1 MDFEPVLLPVD
12 SVNYDLDKSME
23 DQFYRQIF
31 DKHQLIEPVPS
42 NKEITAWALQV
53 IRLLFPE
60 QSHQIF
66 AGVTELKEEFSKL
79 ENELGRILNATK
91 ACQDCDNWQ
100 LAKKVFLQLP
110 ALYALLNT
118 DIQAI
123 FRGDPAARS
132 EFEVVRTYPG
142 FFAISFY
149 RLAHSLF
156 KHDVPLLPRI
166 LTEYAHSKTGIDIH
180 PAAEIG
186 EYFYIDH
193 GTGIVIGESCIIGKH
208 VKLYQ
213 GVTLGALSVAKSM
226 AYTKRH
232 PTVEDNV
239 VIYSGATILGG
250 DTVIGYNSVIGG
262 NVWLT
267 KSVNPNSTVYHKP
280 AITVFNK
287 LQN

>member
-1 MDFEPVLLPVD
+1 
-12 SVNYDLDKSME
+12 ME
-23 DQFYRQIF
+23 EEFYRQIF
-31 DKHQLIEPVPS
+31 DKHQFIEPVPS

-60 QSHQIF
+60 QSQQVF
-66 AGVTELKEEFSKL
+66 AGVTEIKEEFSKL
-79 ENELGRILNATK
+79 ENELGRIMNATK

-100 LAKKVFLQLP
+100 LANTFFLQLP
-110 ALYALLNT
+110 ALYTLLNT

-123 FRGDPAARS
+123 FRGDPAAHS

-193 GTGIVIGESCIIGKH
+193 GTGIVIGERLRNRQTRKII
-208 VKLYQ
+208 
-213 GVTLGALSVAKSM
+213 
-226 AYTKRH
+226 
-232 PTVEDNV
+232 P
-239 VIYSGATILGG
+239 GG
-250 DTVIGYNSVIGG
+250 YLRRI
-262 NVWLT
+262 
-267 KSVNPNSTVYHKP
+267 KCC
-280 AITVFNK
+280 
-287 LQN
+287 